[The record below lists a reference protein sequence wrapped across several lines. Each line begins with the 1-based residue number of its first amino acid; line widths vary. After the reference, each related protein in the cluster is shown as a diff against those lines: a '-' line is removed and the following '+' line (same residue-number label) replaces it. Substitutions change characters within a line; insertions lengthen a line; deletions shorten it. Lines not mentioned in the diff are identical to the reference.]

1 MRKFLAL
8 AALVLGVAACQTEP
22 EGLNVTVGGEI
33 DAVVNVTIPEAET
46 RAGGVNSAQG
56 AIANIDL
63 ANTDY
68 TLRYIFQV
76 FDENGNAA
84 NAVPQVKYSDGTSVA
99 FDVRLV
105 PERKYTFAVWADIV
119 SQTDKADVHYN
130 TANFPEISINEGTWV
145 AMDETRDAYTGK
157 HVEDSF
163 TSAANITIPLKRP
176 FAKLRVVTTDLAA
189 LAQFDVVPHNAKVT
203 YKTDMRTSFNAYND
217 TYGAASLSKEHT
229 YDIAAYTDATGE
241 KTLFTDYFF
250 ANNDILHFEMLVKE
264 SDGSKIAE
272 RVFNTDINVKRNYLT
287 TLKGAILTD
296 GGKVNVEVQ
305 PGLGGSENPDID
317 YTVITSGAELINA
330 INNGGSYMVGKD
342 IYVSSPVASTLA
354 LTRAGEATGKV
365 STINL
370 NGYTIT
376 IENKTNEALATVN
389 AGNTL
394 FIESGLGGGKIVLA
408 EGSTASFIKN
418 EGNVILTSGEIKNES
433 TEAPV
438 VAGTIVV
445 NEDAVL
451 TDNKVAEENRITVS
465 EENDGWLANV
475 LANGGTYVFTADM
488 TSDQIKITATAP
500 VVLDGNGYTF
510 TYTGSDRAIEI
521 PSNATNANVTIKN
534 LNIAFGA
541 SYCQRGINFNVTNGT
556 LTIDNVKV
564 SENGGY
570 ATYAINLPGS
580 SDEANVTIKN
590 SYLRGNIALN
600 VWGENMVINATNTE
614 FVSADNNEV
623 EDYAAISLNND
634 GATNADGTIVNIKGG
649 RIVALDQDGNESYA
663 VRNSTMTGVVNI
675 SESEVIGTILNPVA
689 AVIYEGYNEFY
700 SCSTL
705 QEAIDQVCKDNN
717 GSVRLIKNITIE
729 EPITI
734 PADETIVID
743 LNDKTLSGTMPKSVG
758 HVVENLGTLTIKNGT
773 ISSTGANGGSALYN
787 AGTLTVE
794 NATINGSSI
803 RENEGWPSYPIN
815 NYSSMTVTN
824 STING
829 YQGAIAGN
837 AAGTTTV
844 NNCTINKEYLNTSS
858 HVFYINHTDAKVIVN
873 GGTYTHKGMDGSLAY
888 VSKGEIIVN
897 DGTFNAQDGGYGM
910 APLTNGRVTINGG
923 TFNAGLL
930 NWGGSIVVTGGT
942 FKADPTSYLADGY
955 YASKNGNYY
964 EVKEGSLVSDAEAL
978 AAAFNKG
985 GDIILNANITVDET
999 IVLAEGKTAVLDLNG
1014 KTISHND
1021 EANQYAINN
1030 HGTLTIKDSNGN
1042 GSINARGIYNGYGNG
1057 GDNTATATIIVES
1070 GTINAKGTNGG
1081 AAIFNYGVAEI
1092 KGGTFTSIGG
1102 YSLNNQQ
1109 GSSMVVSAGVTANNG
1124 IYASGA
1130 TLTVDG
1136 GQISGNR
1143 SGCHVVYCWNTT
1155 ATFNGGEFYNNNS
1168 GNSTIMGAG
1177 TSNVT
1182 IKGGTYG
1189 IKDGRVPG
1197 DGNTWTSCLLDTQ
1210 NSATMTIDNGTFNGG
1225 FRVQAGTSATING
1238 GSFNDCYGSNYN
1250 ISGTV
1255 AVKGGTY
1262 TDATAVAFAKKY
1274 IAEGYEMDAN
1284 GQVVAK

>member
-8 AALVLGVAACQTEP
+8 AALVLGLASCQTEP

-46 RAGGVNSAQG
+46 RTGGVNSAQG

-63 ANTDY
+63 ENTDY

-76 FDENGNAA
+76 FDENGNASH
-84 NAVPQVKYSDGTSVA
+84 AVPQIKYSDGTSVA

-130 TANFPEISINEGTWV
+130 TTNFPEISINEGTWV

-163 TSAANITIPLKRP
+163 TSADNITIPLKRP

-203 YKTDMRTSFNAYND
+203 YKTNMRTSFNAYND

-250 ANNDILHFEMLVKE
+250 ADNDIVHFEMLVKE

-272 RVFNTDINVKRNYLT
+272 RVFNTDINVKRNFLT

-305 PGLGGSENPDID
+305 PGLGGSDNPNID
-317 YTVITSGAELINA
+317 YNVITSGAELINA

-418 EGNVILTSGEIKNES
+418 EGNVVLTSGEIKNES

-445 NEDAVL
+445 NEGAEL

-510 TYTGSDRAIEI
+510 TYTGSNRAIEI
-521 PSNATNANVTIKN
+521 PSDATNADVTIKN
-534 LNIAFGA
+534 LNIAFSA

-580 SDEANVTIKN
+580 SDKANVTIKN

-614 FVSADNNEV
+614 FVSADNTEV
-623 EDYAAISLNND
+623 ENYAAISLNND
-634 GATNADGTIVNIKGG
+634 GETIADGTTVNITGG
-649 RIVALDQDGNESYA
+649 RIVALDQDGNESSA

-675 SESEVIGTILNPVA
+675 SESTEVIGTILNPVA

-705 QEAIDQVCKDNN
+705 QEAIDKVCKDNN

-888 VSKGEIIVN
+888 VIKGEIIVN

-985 GDIILNANITVDET
+985 GDIILNANITADET
-999 IVLAEGKTAVLDLNG
+999 IVLAEGKTVVLDLNG
-1014 KTISHND
+1014 KTLSAADINVIRND
-1021 EANQYAINN
+1021 GGN
-1030 HGTLTIKDSNGN
+1030 LTIKNGTVTRTGDVVGYSVN
-1042 GSINARGIYNGYGNG
+1042 NASGEINVVDATVERGLYTSGSKM
-1057 GDNTATATIIVES
+1057 TATNANISHEQSSRHAIYAWDCEV
-1070 GTINAKGTNGG
+1070 TINSG
-1081 AAIFNYGVAEI
+1081 IFHND
-1092 KGGTFTSIGG
+1092 
-1102 YSLNNQQ
+1102 N
-1109 GSSMVVSAGVTANNG
+1109 AGNA
-1124 IYASGA
+1124 
-1130 TLTVDG
+1130 
-1136 GQISGNR
+1136 
-1143 SGCHVVYCWNTT
+1143 
-1155 ATFNGGEFYNNNS
+1155 
-1168 GNSTIMGAG
+1168 
-1177 TSNVT
+1177 
-1182 IKGGTYG
+1182 
-1189 IKDGRVPG
+1189 
-1197 DGNTWTSCLLDTQ
+1197 
-1210 NSATMTIDNGTFNGG
+1210 
-1225 FRVQAGTSATING
+1225 
-1238 GSFNDCYGSNYN
+1238 
-1250 ISGTV
+1250 
-1255 AVKGGTY
+1255 
-1262 TDATAVAFAKKY
+1262 
-1274 IAEGYEMDAN
+1274 
-1284 GQVVAK
+1284 